1 MKQQSSFAVLSAI
14 NVNDKVEKK
23 DKLTYLSWAH
33 AWAEVCKNY
42 PDADYE
48 IVMFNNLPYT
58 YDPHTGYMVFTNV
71 TIDGKTREM
80 WLPVMDGNNKAM
92 KHEAYTYTT
101 KYGSKTVEAAT
112 MFDINKT
119 LMRCLTKNL
128 AMFGLGIYIYAGEDL
143 PESDSTATTTATTES
158 KSNAK
163 VDERT
168 MLTIPSADWDNVSK
182 YVTANKGNNLE
193 TILVNISKRFIVSA
207 TVQKQIEKLW
217 K

>member
-1 MKQQSSFAVLSAI
+1 
-14 NVNDKVEKK
+14 
-23 DKLTYLSWAH
+23 
-33 AWAEVCKNY
+33 
-42 PDADYE
+42 
-48 IVMFNNLPYT
+48 
-58 YDPHTGYMVFTNV
+58 
-71 TIDGKTREM
+71 
-80 WLPVMDGNNKAM
+80 M

-143 PESDSTATTTATTES
+143 PESDTTTATATATES

-168 MLTIPSADWDNVSK
+168 MLNIPSSDWDNVSK
-182 YVTANKGNNLE
+182 YVIANKGNNPE
-193 TILVNISKRFIVSA
+193 TILANISKRFIVSA